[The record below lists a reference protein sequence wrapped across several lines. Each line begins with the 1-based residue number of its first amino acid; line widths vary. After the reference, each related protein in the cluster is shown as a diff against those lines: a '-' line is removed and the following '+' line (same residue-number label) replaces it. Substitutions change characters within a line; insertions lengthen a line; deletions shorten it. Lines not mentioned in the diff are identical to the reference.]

1 MSAKAMGLTKM
12 IVNEQTLSG
21 IIGRMPGADWKQW
34 AKEVTVLMQVEVSSA
49 YEGLC
54 IKSGVIHSTSHQPN
68 HMG

>member
-1 MSAKAMGLTKM
+1 M

-54 IKSGVIHSTSHQPN
+54 IESGVIHST
-68 HMG
+68 